1 MFILSV
7 YCAHNFNTL
16 FHACQGFLSGFVCIF
31 TIRIRFFRSVPH
43 YFFDIFLKNRIFGD
57 FYEFFKRNE
66 KKPHRLRLFNTKN
79 DSIEAFTLN
88 NVIASMTYFH
98 MPSLSG
104 KVATSVAELT
114 EEVCRLLVLRTLC
127 VLRRL
132 LGCDDIIRFYALS
145 YIRLRRSVPPLN
157 RRQDISLRLRRF

>member
-1 MFILSV
+1 MIFSFRSTLFLRYFLEKSYFWGFLRIFLSV
-7 YCAHNFNTL
+7 T
-16 FHACQGFLSGFVCIF
+16 
-31 TIRIRFFRSVPH
+31 
-43 YFFDIFLKNRIFGD
+43 K
-57 FYEFFKRNE
+57 

-88 NVIASMTYFH
+88 NVIAPMTYFH

-114 EEVCRLLVLRTLC
+114 EEVCRLFVFRTRY

-132 LGCDDIIRFYALS
+132 LGCDDIIRFYVLS